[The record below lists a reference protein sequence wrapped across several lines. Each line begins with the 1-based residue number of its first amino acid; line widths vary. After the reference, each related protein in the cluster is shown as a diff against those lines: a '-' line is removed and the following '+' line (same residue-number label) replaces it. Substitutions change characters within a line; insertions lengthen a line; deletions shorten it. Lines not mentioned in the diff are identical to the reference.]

1 MAPKNTKAAA
11 ALKTV
16 FKVDYS
22 KPVADSIFD
31 AAEFEKYLHD
41 RIKVEGK
48 TGQLA
53 DKVTLKR
60 DASKLTITS
69 TIPFSKRQIK
79 YLTKKFIQ
87 KSVGSGFMRVV
98 ATSKDTY
105 TLTYP
110 NVADEEAE
118 DAEDL

>member
-41 RIKVEGK
+41 HG
-48 TGQLA
+48 
-53 DKVTLKR
+53 
-60 DASKLTITS
+60 ITS
-69 TIPFSKRQIK
+69 QGMKIAMIIGSTEGIK
-79 YLTKKFIQ
+79 QAVENGLGI
-87 KSVGSGFMRVV
+87 SIIS
-98 ATSKDTY
+98 TSKGVMTGK
-105 TLTYP
+105 
-110 NVADEEAE
+110 
-118 DAEDL
+118 DARRGKLGGEVLCEVW